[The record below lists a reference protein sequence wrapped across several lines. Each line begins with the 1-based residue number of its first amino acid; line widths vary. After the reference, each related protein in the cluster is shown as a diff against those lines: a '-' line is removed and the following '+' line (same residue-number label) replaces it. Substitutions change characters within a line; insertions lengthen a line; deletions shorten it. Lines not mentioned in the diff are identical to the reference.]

1 MKIHILSACFGLAL
15 AAVAAAVEPA
25 PPTVASLDRDIA
37 ELSNRLRDSADRIA
51 DLQKR
56 LETVEQR
63 LGESYRGSSPFDTVE
78 RRLDDLEKDVDGLK
92 RR

>member
-1 MKIHILSACFGLAL
+1 MKIHILSALFGLAF

-25 PPTVASLDRDIA
+25 PPAVASLDREIA
-37 ELSNRLRDSADRIA
+37 ELSDRLRDSADRIA

-56 LETVEQR
+56 LDAVEQR

-78 RRLDDLEKDVDGLK
+78 RRLDDLAKDMDDLK